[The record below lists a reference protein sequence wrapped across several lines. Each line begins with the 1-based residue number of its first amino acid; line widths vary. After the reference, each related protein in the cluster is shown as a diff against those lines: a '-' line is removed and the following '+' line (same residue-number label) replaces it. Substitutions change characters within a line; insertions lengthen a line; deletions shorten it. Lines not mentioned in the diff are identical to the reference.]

1 MKFGG
6 ADEFR
11 EPLVIDA
18 IDFIAVKSFKAKGK
32 RVTTYTID
40 SVTEI
45 EPRETGLDD
54 EEEASSASQSDP
66 SDMSDMSDPS
76 DDSDILP
83 DRSDDEVRDEINGQ
97 ERLF

>member
-6 ADEFR
+6 SDSFR
-11 EPLVIDA
+11 EPLIIDA

-32 RVTTYTID
+32 RVTTFAID

-45 EPRETGLDD
+45 EPRETGLAD
-54 EEEASSASQSDP
+54 EEENPDSVSDSSDP
-66 SDMSDMSDPS
+66 SDLS
-76 DDSDILP
+76 DDSDILLEE
-83 DRSDDEVRDEINGQ
+83 RSDDEVRDEINGQ